1 MKKLLYTFL
10 AASIIFSACKKEEET
25 NNPPTVAASW
35 DCDGQ
40 GNCSDPGTG
49 NGVYNDSL
57 VCVASCNTLPT
68 VYDTLVGFWNLTHYD
83 IGNGLEVA
91 DTGQYINFLD
101 DIELLVNVGVPGW
114 TWTGSFNYDATSDS
128 IHTMFQDISIVTLDN
143 LNMTLHN
150 IGSFSDYDLYFEK

>member
-10 AASIIFSACKKEEET
+10 AVSIIFSACKKEEEEEEVVT
-25 NNPPTVAASW
+25 PTV
-35 DCDGQ
+35 
-40 GNCSDPGTG
+40 T
-49 NGVYNDSL
+49 V
-57 VCVASCNTLPT
+57 TT

-83 IGNGLEVA
+83 IGDGLEVA